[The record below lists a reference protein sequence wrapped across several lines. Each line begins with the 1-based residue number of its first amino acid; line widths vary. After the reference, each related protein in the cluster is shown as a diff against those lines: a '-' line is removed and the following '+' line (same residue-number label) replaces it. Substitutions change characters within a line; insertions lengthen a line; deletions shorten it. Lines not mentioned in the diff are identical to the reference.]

1 MDFTTEQKSMI
12 TVVMKNH
19 MGDEKV
25 LISAIEFLQNL
36 VVSTEA
42 DDILIKKVSFLSS
55 SQYPVL
61 FALAHAHRSGNSEMF
76 RRV

>member
-42 DDILIKKVSFLSS
+42 DDILIKKVF
-55 SQYPVL
+55 
-61 FALAHAHRSGNSEMF
+61 LAHPNIPFCLH
-76 RRV
+76 